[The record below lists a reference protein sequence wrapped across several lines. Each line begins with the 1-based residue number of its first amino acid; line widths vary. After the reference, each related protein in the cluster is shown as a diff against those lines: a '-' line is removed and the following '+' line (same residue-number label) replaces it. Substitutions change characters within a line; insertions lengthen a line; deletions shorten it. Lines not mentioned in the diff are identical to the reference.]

1 MAVGLREDEE
11 EALAC
16 VDKATGKRDR
26 KAAEE
31 AAANAAELLQRA
43 AQEQLLLSGYYQH
56 TLAIFAERLFALIDQ
71 LIARKAA
78 SVTGSSAVQ
87 ALRAVRREAF
97 LRLFGDSQARSGAG
111 TSAGSSESSSSC
123 SGGGGSAS
131 ALPRSLR
138 LKLQAAV
145 EASLLQ
151 HPPPASS
158 EQLSRKI
165 RLPLEERYRLVEPSQ
180 LPAAQR
186 ACDFSQLSADDI
198 GKLDT
203 CLADCAPLPQARLVV
218 SSSANSAGLHA
229 PALCWVLGRPPKAP
243 VNCYGRNQL
252 RHPTW

>member
-16 VDKATGKRDR
+16 VDEAARKRDR

-56 TLAIFAERLFALIDQ
+56 TLAIVAERLFALTDQ
-71 LIARKAA
+71 LIARPAA
-78 SVTGSSAVQ
+78 SATRSSVAQ
-87 ALRAVRREAF
+87 ALRAVRQEAF

-111 TSAGSSESSSSC
+111 TSAGGSSQSSSSC
-123 SGGGGSAS
+123 SGGGGGGAS

-151 HPPPASS
+151 HPPPPSS

-165 RLPLEERYRLVEPSQ
+165 RLPLEQRYRLVEPSE
-180 LPAAQR
+180 LPPAQR
-186 ACDFSQLSADDI
+186 ACDFSQLSADDA

-203 CLADCAPLPQARLVV
+203 CMADCKPLPQARLIV
-218 SSSANSAGLHA
+218 STSANSAGLHA
-229 PALCWVLGRPPKAP
+229 PALCWMLGSPPKAP
-243 VNCYGRNQL
+243 ENC
-252 RHPTW
+252 